1 MDNLIKQA
9 NNCYLNK
16 DKIIKKLK
24 ESDTVTDELKKMV
37 KFCKTP
43 YNEKCDKQY
52 SANKKSLEIID
63 TWY

>member
-1 MDNLIKQA
+1 MDNLIKKA
-9 NNCYLNK
+9 NECYLNK

-43 YNEKCDKQY
+43 YFEKCDKHY
-52 SANKKSLEIID
+52 SANRKSLNIID
-63 TWY
+63 TFY